1 MRSAQERRVEVLI
14 HTRLQESVGKKLIS
28 PCKLRDLRVSVL
40 KLLRKRSTTEAR
52 RTRRNLFPTD
62 SFSGFRFVLIRGGAL
77 RALPWAILFHAFS
90 GEDGLQIQN
99 FFH

>member
-1 MRSAQERRVEVLI
+1 MGLVNAFKATLKPISKPPEAVCRGNR
-14 HTRLQESVGKKLIS
+14 IS

-62 SFSGFRFVLIRGGAL
+62 SFSWVSPGDHCRFINRFNGFD
-77 RALPWAILFHAFS
+77 RAMKPLKRLSA
-90 GEDGLQIQN
+90 
-99 FFH
+99 